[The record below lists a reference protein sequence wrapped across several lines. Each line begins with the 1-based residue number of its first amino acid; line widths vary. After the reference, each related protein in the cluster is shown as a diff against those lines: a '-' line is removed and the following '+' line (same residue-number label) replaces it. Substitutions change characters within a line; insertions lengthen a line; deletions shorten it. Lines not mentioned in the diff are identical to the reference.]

1 MVKLQSAA
9 QITLYIITIHEYLKL
24 KEPNLISDTLSVL
37 LEVQFVPNS
46 SVLTVYYQSNESKNV
61 PLLMQHVI
69 CKVTSN

>member
-9 QITLYIITIHEYLKL
+9 QLTLYIIVIHEYLKL

-46 SVLTVYYQSNESKNV
+46 SVLTVYYQSN
-61 PLLMQHVI
+61 
-69 CKVTSN
+69 